1 MASML
6 DIVGSFVIGG
16 MVLLAVITL
25 NRDMAGSAEQMTMD
39 LMVQENMV
47 ELARTVE
54 YDFHK
59 IGYRVS
65 NDTVI
70 TLADSTSITFLAD
83 IDDDGSVDIVQ
94 YYLGSP
100 DELTSTPSTE
110 DRLLYRVVNSETP
123 KSSNLGVIAFGL
135 TYYDESGD
143 ETSDLA
149 VIQAIKVSLE
159 VESPFPYSDT
169 TFVAYAGLHWEEYI
183 VPMNIHSE

>member
-1 MASML
+1 ML
-6 DIVGSFVIGG
+6 DILGSFVIGG
-16 MVLLAVITL
+16 MVLLAVVTL
-25 NRDMAGSAEQMTMD
+25 NSGMTGSAVQMTMD

-47 ELARTVE
+47 ELTREVE

-70 TLADSTSITFLAD
+70 TLADSTGITFLAD
-83 IDDDGSVDIVQ
+83 IDDDGNVDFVR

-100 DELTSTPSTE
+100 NELTSTPNTE

-123 KSSNLGVIAFGL
+123 KSSNMGVVAFDL
-135 TYYDESGD
+135 KYYDASGN
-143 ETSDLA
+143 ETSVLGD
-149 VIQAIKVSLE
+149 IRGINVSLD

-183 VPMNIHSE
+183 VPMNIQ